1 MRVPAANLVEVQ
13 KMIFKSD
20 KAGVTVSSLEMEQAQ
35 CVPSV
40 QASMLFSTVLHQPDF
55 KQVISV
61 TLISTVSR
69 TLMSRAFD

>member
-35 CVPSV
+35 
-40 QASMLFSTVLHQPDF
+40 
-55 KQVISV
+55 
-61 TLISTVSR
+61 
-69 TLMSRAFD
+69 